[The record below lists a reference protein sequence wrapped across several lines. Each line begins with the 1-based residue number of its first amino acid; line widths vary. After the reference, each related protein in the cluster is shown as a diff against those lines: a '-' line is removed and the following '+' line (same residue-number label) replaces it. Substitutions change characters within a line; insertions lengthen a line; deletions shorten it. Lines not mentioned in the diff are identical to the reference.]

1 MSEVTGSEEFGKLN
15 DTWMLM
21 REKKW
26 LLRVS
31 HQEKLKHVKKGP
43 KLVQVNSHV
52 KIMLE
57 VGKKTKLKEKGAFP
71 KLKVTQSTKG

>member
-21 REKKW
+21 REKKC

-43 KLVQVNSHV
+43 KLV
-52 KIMLE
+52 
-57 VGKKTKLKEKGAFP
+57 
-71 KLKVTQSTKG
+71 